1 MPYISFYI
9 TLGLSCSTRELA
21 EPKVLVCMASPG
33 GGGVN
38 AVDSSK
44 ARMKKNRNFEQD
56 KLIFV

>member
-1 MPYISFYI
+1 MLPC
-9 TLGLSCSTRELA
+9 LRHLDQQGQLLSLDS
-21 EPKVLVCMASPG
+21 ASMLYPA

-44 ARMKKNRNFEQD
+44 ARMKNKRNFEQD

>member
-1 MPYISFYI
+1 MLYP
-9 TLGLSCSTRELA
+9 A
-21 EPKVLVCMASPG
+21 

-44 ARMKKNRNFEQD
+44 ARMKNKRNFEQD